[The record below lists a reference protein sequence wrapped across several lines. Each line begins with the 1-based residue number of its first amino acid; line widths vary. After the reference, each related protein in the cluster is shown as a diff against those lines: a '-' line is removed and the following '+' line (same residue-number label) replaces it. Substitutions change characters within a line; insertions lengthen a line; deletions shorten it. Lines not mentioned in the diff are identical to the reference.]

1 MAKSFKFRLEPVLK
15 LRSHKVEESKR
26 ELRNAANKR
35 RRKEEEITEKETY
48 LAQILKAQ
56 RGLTKASDLQTGHFH
71 KTYIRDE
78 IKILGKEKL
87 KLIDIETEKRD
98 ILNVV
103 MKDEKIL
110 IKLKEKQ
117 FRAYEY
123 EAEREDVIRLDE
135 IARNL
140 SGINDVLKV

>member
-15 LRSHKVEESKR
+15 LRTHKVEESKR
-26 ELRNAANKR
+26 ELRNAANKL
-35 RRKEEEITEKETY
+35 RRKEEEIEEKEKY
-48 LAQILKAQ
+48 LEKILKAHK
-56 RGLTKASDLQTGHFH
+56 GLTKASDLQAGHFH

-78 IKILGKEKL
+78 LKILGKEKL
-87 KLIDIETEKRD
+87 KLIDKETEKRD
-98 ILNVV
+98 ILNIV

-117 FRAYEY
+117 LKAYEY
-123 EAEREDVIRLDE
+123 EAEREEVIRLDE

-140 SGINDVLKV
+140 SGTNDILKA

>member
-26 ELRNAANKR
+26 ELKNAANKR
-35 RRKEEEITEKETY
+35 RRKEEEIEEKEIY
-48 LAQILKAQ
+48 LAKILKAHK
-56 RGLTKASDLQTGHFH
+56 GLTKASDLQAGHFH
-71 KTYIRDE
+71 KTYVRDE
-78 IKILGKEKL
+78 LKKLDKEKL
-87 KLIDIETEKRD
+87 KLIEIETEKRD
-98 ILNVV
+98 RLNEV

-110 IKLKEKQ
+110 IKLKDKQ
-117 FRAYEY
+117 FKAYEY

-140 SGINDVLKV
+140 SGTNDILKA

>member
-15 LRSHKVEESKR
+15 LRAHKVEESKR
-26 ELRNAANKR
+26 ELRNAAGKR
-35 RRKEEEITEKETY
+35 RRKEEEIEDKENY
-48 LAQILKAQ
+48 LAKILKAQ
-56 RGLTKASDLQTGHFH
+56 KGLTKASDLQAGHFH

-78 IKILGKEKL
+78 LKILGKEKL
-87 KLIDIETEKRD
+87 KLIDKETEKRD

-117 FRAYEY
+117 LKAFEY
-123 EAEREDVIRLDE
+123 EAEREDVIILDE

-140 SGINDVLKV
+140 SGTNDVLKV